1 MNTKCLVVILLI
13 VTLLF
18 TVSPLIASELAE
30 TKLIGVPPGTIIIHF
45 TVDGKN
51 TPLYNENGTPNG
63 IKVGDLVGAADG
75 KPVSVTLIVSDTDD
89 PATAQ
94 QNRLFIWSE
103 EGGYELLSSLTVFNK
118 GPEAG
123 LPGIW
128 FVDPPVEPME

>member
-13 VTLLF
+13 VTLLV

-30 TKLIGVPPGTIIIHF
+30 TKLIGVPPETIIIHF

-75 KPVSVTLIVSDTDD
+75 KPVHLALVVSDTDD

-94 QNRLFIWSE
+94 QNRLFIWTPE
-103 EGGYELLSSLTVFNK
+103 GYELLSSLTVFNK

-128 FVDPPVEPME
+128 FADPPVEPME